1 VSARK
6 PVSRR
11 AFLGAAAVGA
21 AGVGAVVVGVD
32 RTRHSQAPA
41 ATDGRPHYEAIVI
54 GSGYGGGVT
63 ALRLG
68 QAGKSTLILEKGR
81 LWNAADE
88 DGKRFSRMLPPDT
101 RAGWFTE
108 MPPSLVTSFQGISIE
123 DVVARNASPQP
134 IQAGICEKVDYG
146 AHSVFRGIGVGGGS
160 LVNAAIAAV
169 PTESQ
174 IRETFPDIDP
184 AEFLGTYIERAK
196 SSLRISYRD
205 MDWFEQAPCFQ
216 YARVGRKYAEAAGYG
231 VDYNGSAYSF
241 DYLKKEAAGEVPRS
255 SLNFE
260 QEYGSNYGRF
270 GSVDQTYIADALATG
285 RVTLKP
291 LTEVTDIER
300 APNGEWL
307 VRTREIDR
315 WGKVVEQSEVVG
327 TQVYLN
333 AGVLGTNK
341 LLLRARDTGKLPDLS
356 TEIGRGYGNNGDLM
370 VAHALADDDPAG
382 VDQSLMGM
390 INLDGRDDPDNP
402 VYASIF
408 SIPLPVETHALGY
421 YVMVKTGDRGTI
433 TYDAAGDAINI
444 DWPEQFT
451 DNQIGRA
458 QQVFDRVTQANGVT
472 YRDDFFG
479 GKTFAAHTV
488 HPMGGCV
495 RGLATDGYGRVNGY
509 DNLFVNDGSLL
520 PGHLGCNPYMTIT
533 ALAERNIEAILQGRR

>member
-327 TQVYLN
+327 TQLYLN

-458 QQVFDRVTQANGVT
+458 QQVFDRVTEANGVT

-495 RGLATDGYGRVNGY
+495 RGVATDGYGRVNGY

-520 PGHLGCNPYMTIT
+520 PGYLGCNPYMTIT

>member
-1 VSARK
+1 MSTKK

-11 AFLGAAAVGA
+11 TFLGAAAVGA
-21 AGVGAVVVGVD
+21 AGVGAVAVGVQ
-32 RTRHSQAPA
+32 RTRHSNPPA
-41 ATDGRPHYEAIVI
+41 ATDGRPHYDAIVV
-54 GSGYGGGVT
+54 GSGYGGGVS

-108 MPPSLVTSFQGISIE
+108 IPPSLVTSFQGISID

-205 MDWFEQAPCFQ
+205 MDWFEEVPCFQ
-216 YARVGRKYAEAAGYG
+216 YARVGRKYAEAAGYA

-260 QEYGSNYGRF
+260 QEYGNNYGRF

-285 RVTLKP
+285 KVTLKP

-300 APNGEWL
+300 EPNGEWL
-307 VRTREIDR
+307 VRTKEIDR

-327 TQVYLN
+327 TQLYLN

-433 TYDAAGDAINI
+433 TYDGAGDAITI
-444 DWPEQFT
+444 DWPQQFT

-458 QQVFDRVTQANGVT
+458 QQVFDRVTEANGVT

-495 RGLATDGYGRVNGY
+495 RGVATDGYGRVNGY

-520 PGHLGCNPYMTIT
+520 PGYLGCNPYMTIT

>member
-1 VSARK
+1 MSARK

-327 TQVYLN
+327 TQLYLN

-458 QQVFDRVTQANGVT
+458 QQVFDRVTEANGVT

-495 RGLATDGYGRVNGY
+495 RGVATDGYGRVNGY

-520 PGHLGCNPYMTIT
+520 PGYLGCNPYMTIT

>member
-300 APNGEWL
+300 EPNGEWL

-327 TQVYLN
+327 KQLYLN

-479 GKTFAAHTV
+479 GDVFAAHTV

-495 RGLATDGYGRVNGY
+495 RGVATDGYGRVNGY

-520 PGHLGCNPYMTIT
+520 PGYLGCNPYMTIT